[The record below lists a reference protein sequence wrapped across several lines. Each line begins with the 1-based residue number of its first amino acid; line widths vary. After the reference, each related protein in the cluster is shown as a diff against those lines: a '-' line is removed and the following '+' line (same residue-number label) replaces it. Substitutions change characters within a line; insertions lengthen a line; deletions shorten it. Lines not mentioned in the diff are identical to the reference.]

1 MFGFGKKKHQDE
13 ESNEQKNDKKKRK
26 NKVDK
31 LVMGAILG
39 VAIGSVVGISL
50 APKKDENGK
59 KKANLKNKEVEEEKL
74 DQTEY
79 KKIPHEIE

>member
-1 MFGFGKKKHQDE
+1 MFGFGKKKHVHEKDAE
-13 ESNEQKNDKKKRK
+13 ENNAKKKRK
-26 NKVDK
+26 NRVDK

-59 KKANLKNKEVEEEKL
+59 KKVNSKNKEIEEIAK
-74 DQTEY
+74 QAEY
-79 KKIPHEIE
+79 KKIPREVE